1 MRDAFSATT
10 AELPDGRFAAFRI
23 KRLAAMIIRKYCP
36 PASDHNMQITV
47 AAAAAARAT
56 PNCAPS
62 VRAAEA
68 KQAAMAEMLR
78 PEGPTPRR
86 RTAITLRF
94 QIRNFSPTAQK
105 TDKFYVLIG

>member
-10 AELPDGRFAAFRI
+10 AELPGGRFAAFRI

-47 AAAAAARAT
+47 AAAAARAT

-68 KQAAMAEMLR
+68 KQAGMAEMLR
-78 PEGPTPRR
+78 PEGPTPCR